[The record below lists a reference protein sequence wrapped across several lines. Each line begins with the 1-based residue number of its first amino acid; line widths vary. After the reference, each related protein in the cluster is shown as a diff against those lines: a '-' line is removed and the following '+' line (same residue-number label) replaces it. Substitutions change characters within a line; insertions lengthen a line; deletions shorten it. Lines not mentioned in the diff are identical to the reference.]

1 MHSFRLILKL
11 STIHSTY
18 VKFYLFSDCLS
29 RGEAVEPEHYA
40 CVSIFF
46 SDIVGF
52 TSLCA
57 TSSPME
63 VVTFLND
70 LYTTFDKIIDRQDV
84 YKVETI
90 GDSYMVISGAP
101 IR

>member
-1 MHSFRLILKL
+1 MH
-11 STIHSTY
+11 
-18 VKFYLFSDCLS
+18 FSQQASIAESLS
-29 RGEAVEPEHYA
+29 RGEAISPEHYS
-40 CVSIFF
+40 CVTIFF

-57 TSSPME
+57 TSTPLE
-63 VVTFLND
+63 VVNFLND
-70 LYTTFDKIIDRQDV
+70 LYTTFDKIIDELQV

-101 IR
+101 TRYM

>member
-1 MHSFRLILKL
+1 MVSE
-11 STIHSTY
+11 S
-18 VKFYLFSDCLS
+18 LS
-29 RGEAVEPEHYA
+29 RGEAVSPEHYK

-52 TSLCA
+52 TQLSA
-57 TSSPME
+57 ASTPME
-63 VVTFLND
+63 VVNLLND
-70 LYTTFDKIIDRQDV
+70 LYTTFDRIIDRLQV